1 MVTGHALRPHRAE
14 LAVHPGPELLQPHG
28 TTVPTCRARPAP
40 GGPTLA
46 RMIPSTGS
54 ATWDTLGQIALALL
68 MTTSLVLLVR
78 DYRNRR

>member
-1 MVTGHALRPHRAE
+1 
-14 LAVHPGPELLQPHG
+14 
-28 TTVPTCRARPAP
+28 
-40 GGPTLA
+40 
-46 RMIPSTGS
+46 MIPSTGS